1 MSEAPRF
8 LSGLHEVAE
17 RYDHFLLD
25 QWGVLHNGVTPYEGV
40 PEALAALRQA
50 GKKLSVITNS
60 GRPGVENAGRLP
72 SYGIDPGLLDAV
84 VSSGDVGLDW
94 LQREAPG
101 RPCFAVCSGGDS
113 GPLKA
118 AGINVVER
126 VEEAE
131 LIYLSGM
138 PAESD
143 RLDMSIFEPWIEA
156 GLARGL
162 PLICAN
168 PDHHGPHGDQI
179 LLSPGTLSAIYR
191 ERGGEVQSFG
201 KPGPEIYQRAM
212 AGFPEIA
219 PERCAMVG
227 DMPETDLAGAAAAG
241 IDAVWV
247 LCGVHARD
255 VSVAADEAERQRI
268 ARDIL
273 AKAGTP
279 AAWVLPSLC
288 W

>member
-1 MSEAPRF
+1 MAPEPRF
-8 LSGLHEVAE
+8 LTGLRSIAAD
-17 RYDHFLLD
+17 YDHFLLD

-40 PEALAALRQA
+40 PEALAALHAA
-50 GKKLSVITNS
+50 GKRLSVITNS
-60 GRPGVENAGRLP
+60 GRPGAENAGRLP
-72 SYGIDPGLLDAV
+72 SYGIDPTLLDAV
-84 VSSGDVGLDW
+84 VSSGDVALDW
-94 LQREAPG
+94 LRREAPG
-101 RPCFAVCSGGDS
+101 RRCFAICSGGDS
-113 GPLKA
+113 EPLAA
-118 AGINVVER
+118 AGVPLAER

-131 LIYLSGM
+131 MIYLSGM

-168 PDHHGPHGDQI
+168 PDHHGPHGDQV
-179 LLSPGTLSAIYR
+179 LLSPGTLAAIYR
-191 ERGGEVQSFG
+191 ERGGTVRSFG
-201 KPGPEIYQRAM
+201 KPGPEIYLRAM
-212 AGFPEIA
+212 AGFPDIPPA
-219 PERCAMVG
+219 RCAMVG

-247 LCGVHARD
+247 LGGVHARD
-255 VSVAADEAERQRI
+255 LAAAADEAARQRI
-268 ARDIL
+268 ALDIL

-279 AAWVLPSLC
+279 AAWVLPRLS

>member
-1 MSEAPRF
+1 MISSPRF
-8 LSGLHEVAE
+8 LTSLRELIEH
-17 RYDHFLLD
+17 YDHFLLD
-25 QWGVLHNGVTPYEGV
+25 QWGVLHNGVIPYEGV
-40 PEALAALRQA
+40 PEALSALRRA
-50 GKKLSVITNS
+50 GKQLSVITNS
-60 GRPGVENAGRLP
+60 GRPGTHNAGRLP
-72 SYGIDPGLLDAV
+72 EYGIESGLIDQV
-84 VSSGDVGLDW
+84 ISSGDVGLDW
-94 LQREAPG
+94 VGREAPG
-101 RPCFAVCSGGDS
+101 ARCFAVCSGGDAA
-113 GPLKA
+113 PLAA

-143 RLDMSIFEPWIEA
+143 RLDMSIFDPWIES

-162 PLICAN
+162 PLVCAN

-179 LLSPGTLSAIYR
+179 LLSPGTLAAIYE
-191 ERGGEVQSFG
+191 ERGGTVHSFG

-212 AGFPEIA
+212 AGFPEIGQR
-219 PERCAMVG
+219 RCVMAG

-241 IDAVWV
+241 IDAIWI
-247 LCGVHARD
+247 LGGVHARD
-255 VSVAADEAERQRI
+255 VAAAKDEVQRRQIAE
-268 ARDIL
+268 DIL

-279 AAWVLPSLC
+279 AAWVLPSLR